1 MENLYEIDPWLA
13 QELELLKEV
22 PPRKPENIARGRVI
36 FLKQAQAMVFPISVY
51 EKRRH
56 NNWMHAIRSKISI
69 YRKERSPMFSALATI
84 ALIVSLV
91 LGGGGA
97 TIAAAQSSLPDQPLY
112 GVKLWSEDIR
122 LGLATEP
129 QSELQIMLDLMNRRA
144 EEIQTQAL
152 AGSEISDAV
161 QTRYQN
167 QIEQAIRLA
176 VGLPD
181 DQAVLVLERVRQ
193 VMQEQKQTMIQTAMQ
208 SEPKVQAALLRI
220 QEMTQERL
228 QWVEQGLE
236 DPLRLREQLRQREQ
250 FGNQDQQ
257 ITPVTDQPAQTEE
270 TTSGRN
276 PWVDGTPTPG
286 SGYGPGNGDGD
297 CLNCTPTGSGNGGN
311 NPWTTGTPTPGS
323 GYGPGPGP
331 DATVTCTP
339 GAGYGPGGKPTEAGS
354 NQQEN
359 IPGEGGNG
367 NGGGSDN
374 GGGNGGGGSSGDG
387 GGGGSNGGGGSG
399 GGGKNK

>member
-1 MENLYEIDPWLA
+1 METLYEIDPWLA

-22 PPRKPENIARGRVI
+22 PPRKPENIARGRAI
-36 FLKQAQAMVFPISVY
+36 FLKQAQTMVFPVSVY

-56 NNWMHAIRSKISI
+56 TNWMHAIQSKFSI
-69 YRKERSPMFSALATI
+69 YRKERSPMFSALAAI

-112 GVKLWSEDIR
+112 GVKLWSEDVR
-122 LGLATEP
+122 LGLAAEP
-129 QSELQIMLDLMNRRA
+129 QSELQIMLDLMNRRV

-167 QIEQAIRLA
+167 QTEQAIRLA

-181 DQAVLVLERVRQ
+181 DQAVLALERVRQ
-193 VMQEQKQTMIQTAMQ
+193 VMQEQQLEMNQAALQ
-208 SEPKVQAALLRI
+208 STPQVQAALLRV

-236 DPLRLREQLRQREQ
+236 DPLRLREQLRQRDR
-250 FGNQDQQ
+250 FGDQQ
-257 ITPVTDQPAQTEE
+257 ITPATDQPAQTEE
-270 TTSGRN
+270 TASGGGN
-276 PWVDGTPTPG
+276 PWVEGTPTPG
-286 SGYGPGNGDGD
+286 SGYGPGNSD
-297 CLNCTPTGSGNGGN
+297 CLNCTPTASGNGGN

-331 DATVTCTP
+331 DVTGTCTP
-339 GAGYGPGGKPTEAGS
+339 GASYGPGGKPTEAGL
-354 NQQEN
+354 NQPEN
-359 IPGEGGNG
+359 NQGDNSGG

-374 GGGNGGGGSSGDG
+374 SGGNGGGGSSGDG
-387 GGGGSNGGGGSG
+387 GGGGKS